1 MILSAIF
8 RAKEGK
14 RAELLSEL
22 HAVAIES
29 RKEAGVKFYLVN
41 EIEDQPNSFM
51 NIEVYESEETFE
63 IHLKTPHVVGILG
76 RLDDLLETPLVAYK
90 GNELFDSE
98 GPKSAL

>member
-14 RAELLSEL
+14 RVELLSEL

-29 RKEAGVKFYLVN
+29 RKEAGVKFYLVH

-51 NIEVYESEETFE
+51 NIEVYDSEESFQM
-63 IHLKTPHVVGILG
+63 HLKTPHVVGILG
-76 RLDDLLETPLVAYK
+76 KLNDLLETPLVAYK
-90 GNELFDSE
+90 GNQLFNTE
-98 GPKSAL
+98 GPKSTL